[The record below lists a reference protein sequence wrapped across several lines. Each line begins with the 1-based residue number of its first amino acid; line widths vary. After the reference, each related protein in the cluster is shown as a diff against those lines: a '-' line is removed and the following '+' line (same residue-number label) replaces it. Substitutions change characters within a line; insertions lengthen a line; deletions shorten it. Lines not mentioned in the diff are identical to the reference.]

1 MHEQKQ
7 SLNMLLFYFY
17 ISEIRKCGIRYT
29 SNLSFS
35 QLARQRNI
43 QNRKLAEMGKNWKTE
58 AKTNYQIFALY
69 SSSSCCY
76 LSRKKKF
83 NVSVRSKSYPRR
95 IPQAFGQDP
104 RACTWCSSG
113 DFSHSLPEACDKSKS
128 QINYI

>member
-17 ISEIRKCGIRYT
+17 ISESRKCGIRYT

-58 AKTNYQIFALY
+58 AKTNYQILL
-69 SSSSCCY
+69 CI
-76 LSRKKKF
+76 LQVLVVTEVEKK
-83 NVSVRSKSYPRR
+83 V
-95 IPQAFGQDP
+95 
-104 RACTWCSSG
+104 
-113 DFSHSLPEACDKSKS
+113 
-128 QINYI
+128 